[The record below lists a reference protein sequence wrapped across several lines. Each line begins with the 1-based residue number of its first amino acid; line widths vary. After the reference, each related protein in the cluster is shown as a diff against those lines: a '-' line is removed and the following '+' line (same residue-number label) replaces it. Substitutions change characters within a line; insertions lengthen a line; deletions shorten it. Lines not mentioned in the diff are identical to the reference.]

1 MSELKVNTISERTA
15 ANGVAIDG
23 VTIKDSGLTIPSGG
37 TLTVASG
44 ATIDASAGTATGF
57 GDEAQYFFARMT
69 GSNQN
74 VNDNT
79 ATKVNINSEVL
90 DNKSIFDTTNNKLVI
105 TAATAGIWL
114 IGAQVA
120 GNNHQNSALQKVF
133 AMLYKNGSALGDA
146 YDSLSDLDAANGL
159 GFTTRSVS
167 AIVSLA
173 SADYVE
179 LYALVARGTGSA
191 QNEVMQRG
199 TNFYG
204 HRIEAA

>member
-1 MSELKVNTISERTA
+1 MASEIKANKISPATGTA
-15 ANGVAIDG
+15 FTLGDSGDTFTVPSG
-23 VTIKDSGLTIPSGG
+23 VTLTNS
-37 TLTVASG
+37 
-44 ATIDASAGTATGF
+44 GTASGF

-79 ATKVNINSEVL
+79 STKVNINSEVL

-120 GNNHQNSALQKVF
+120 GNNTQNSALQKVF
-133 AMLYKNGSALGDA
+133 AMLYKNGSSLGDA

-191 QNEVMQRG
+191 QNEVLQRG

-204 HRIEAA
+204 HRVKAA

>member
-1 MSELKVNTISERTA
+1 MSKMSEVKTEKVSAR
-15 ANGVAIDG
+15 
-23 VTIKDSGLTIPSGG
+23 VTSLQLGDSGDTITIPSG
-37 TLTVASG
+37 
-44 ATIDASAGTATGF
+44 ATIANSGTATGF
-57 GDEAQYFFARMT
+57 GDEAQYFFAGMT

-133 AMLYKNGSALGDA
+133 AMLYKNGSSLGDA

-199 TNFYG
+199 TNFFG
-204 HRIEAA
+204 HRIKAA

>member
-1 MSELKVNTISERTA
+1 MSEVKTEKVSAR
-15 ANGVAIDG
+15 
-23 VTIKDSGLTIPSGG
+23 VTSLQLGDSGDTITIPSG
-37 TLTVASG
+37 
-44 ATIDASAGTATGF
+44 ATIANSGTATGF
-57 GDEAQYFFARMT
+57 GDEAQYFFAGMT

-133 AMLYKNGSALGDA
+133 AMLYKNGSSLGDA

-199 TNFYG
+199 TNFFG
-204 HRIEAA
+204 HRIKAA

>member
-1 MSELKVNTISERTA
+1 MSSEIKANKISPAT
-15 ANGVAIDG
+15 GTGFTFGDSGDTFTVPSG
-23 VTIKDSGLTIPSGG
+23 VTLTNS
-37 TLTVASG
+37 
-44 ATIDASAGTATGF
+44 GTASGF

>member
-1 MSELKVNTISERTA
+1 MSSEIKANKISPATGTA
-15 ANGVAIDG
+15 FTLGDSGDTFTVPSG
-23 VTIKDSGLTIPSGG
+23 VTLTNS
-37 TLTVASG
+37 
-44 ATIDASAGTATGF
+44 GTASGF

-79 ATKVNINSEVL
+79 STKVNINSEVL

-120 GNNHQNSALQKVF
+120 GNNTQNSALQKVF
-133 AMLYKNGSALGDA
+133 AMLYKNGSSLGDA

-191 QNEVMQRG
+191 QNEVLQRG

-204 HRIEAA
+204 HRVKAA

>member
-1 MSELKVNTISERTA
+1 MSEVKTDKLSPRTA
-15 ANGVAIDG
+15 SGTVTLGTSGDTFTVPSG
-23 VTIKDSGLTIPSGG
+23 VTLTNS
-37 TLTVASG
+37 
-44 ATIDASAGTATGF
+44 GTASGF

-79 ATKVNINSEVL
+79 STKVNINSEVL

-120 GNNHQNSALQKVF
+120 GNNTQNSALQKVF
-133 AMLYKNGSALGDA
+133 AMLYKNGSSLGDA

-191 QNEVMQRG
+191 QNEVLQRG

-204 HRIEAA
+204 HRVKAA